1 MIDLTMPG
9 HPDGKA
15 ADSGRSLATPLGPES
30 APSETRADRSMT
42 TALDPLL
49 PFRINP
55 MNGRKARKRSS
66 AERVGCSTTAHCLAA
81 AFSNIDWG
89 AGFADFNP

>member
-1 MIDLTMPG
+1 
-9 HPDGKA
+9 
-15 ADSGRSLATPLGPES
+15 
-30 APSETRADRSMT
+30 
-42 TALDPLL
+42 
-49 PFRINP
+49 

-89 AGFADFNP
+89 AGFADFNPQWLDCPRLGVRPFTPARNMTLSPRNLIEPAQGLDVVDDVRDAVHRVQHHHVSA